1 MCTLDAKDFVSEL
14 MRAPERLVKISQMPE
29 EERRGAIRALGYG
42 FTSRELDDYICY
54 YADMLRDDLY
64 LGEGDFRDIIM
75 DKIRGPVRS
84 AGLFVCPAAS
94 EKFPPRAVYAG

>member
-54 YADMLRDDLY
+54 SADMLRDDLY

-75 DKIRGPVRS
+75 KKWGNC
-84 AGLFVCPAAS
+84 L
-94 EKFPPRAVYAG
+94 E

>member
-1 MCTLDAKDFVSEL
+1 
-14 MRAPERLVKISQMPE
+14 MPE

-75 DKIRGPVRS
+75 ERWGNCLD
-84 AGLFVCPAAS
+84 
-94 EKFPPRAVYAG
+94 